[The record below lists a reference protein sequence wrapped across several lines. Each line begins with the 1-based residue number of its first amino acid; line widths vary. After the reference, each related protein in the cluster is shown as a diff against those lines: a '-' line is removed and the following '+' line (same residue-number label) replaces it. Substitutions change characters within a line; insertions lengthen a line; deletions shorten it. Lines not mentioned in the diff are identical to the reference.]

1 MGEAGD
7 GEAYKL
13 LDEITKMQQKAKSL
27 TLQPSMEDVKMEV
40 DEAPAKP
47 QPVID
52 AQSGFKKCLQAII
65 DKEWSRLF
73 HVR

>member
-1 MGEAGD
+1 
-7 GEAYKL
+7 
-13 LDEITKMQQKAKSL
+13 
-27 TLQPSMEDVKMEV
+27 MEDAKMEV